1 MDLRSDDTA
10 MGLLGWILVI
20 FILLV
25 IFGFIGVRVWV

>member
-1 MDLRSDDTA
+1 MDLRSDDNA

-25 IFGFIGVRVWV
+25 IFGFIGFNITT